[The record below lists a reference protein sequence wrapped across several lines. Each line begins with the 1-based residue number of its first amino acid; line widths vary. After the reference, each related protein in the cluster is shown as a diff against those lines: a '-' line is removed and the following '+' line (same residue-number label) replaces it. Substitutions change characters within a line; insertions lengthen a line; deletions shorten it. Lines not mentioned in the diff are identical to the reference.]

1 MKKLKLPKLKKVGEP
16 FKVDKKGYIPKE
28 ERKKILLL
36 CDDIRLHSGIGTMAK
51 EIVLN
56 TAHCFNWVNL
66 GAAIKHPEQGKAFD
80 LSTEVNNSIG
90 IPDSDVKV
98 IPWDGYGDSK
108 IVRQLIDQEKPDA
121 ILHFTDPRYWTW
133 LYRMEKEIRT
143 KIPMIFYTIW
153 DDLPYPM
160 YNRDF
165 YRSDDLLLCISKQ
178 TKNLVENVI
187 KDYPKKDWQVQYVP
201 HGIDEKKFY
210 PVINDLEFETFKGKF
225 FEEKEYDFVV
235 FWNNRNIRRKNPGD
249 VITAW
254 RIFTDQLPKE
264 KAKRCLLVMH
274 TDKVD
279 NNGTDI
285 PAVIEHMCDPEVNKV
300 KFTNGKCD
308 PKTLNYY
315 YNLADAQFM
324 MTDNEGWGLSLT
336 EGLMAGNMIIA
347 PVQGGMQDQMRFED
361 EEGNWINFTSEWPTN
376 SNGKYKKCGEW
387 AIPMFG
393 KTRSLKGSPQT
404 PYIYATQV
412 DVEDAGLALLKCYNL
427 GKKEIQRR
435 ALNGRK
441 WLLSEESKMTSVNMG
456 RNFINH
462 INTLFEKW
470 EPVERFTIEKV
481 TSGDS
486 KYNPNAIQYT
496 PEFNQKLKQ
505 VLS

>member
-1 MKKLKLPKLKKVGEP
+1 M
-16 FKVDKKGYIPKE
+16 KKGYIPKE

-56 TAHCFNWVNL
+56 TAHHFNWINL

-80 LSTEVNNSIG
+80 LSPQVNEILG
-90 IPDSDVKV
+90 INDSDVKV
-98 IPWDGYGDSK
+98 IPWDGYGNDQ
-108 IVRQLIDQEKPDA
+108 IIRQLINQEKPDA

-143 KIPMIFYTIW
+143 KIPMVFYTIW

-187 KDYPKKDWQVQYVP
+187 KDYPKEDWQIKYVP
-201 HGIDEKKFY
+201 HGINEKTFY
-210 PVINDLEFETFKGKF
+210 PIANDLEFEVFKEKF
-225 FEEKEYDFVV
+225 FEGKEYDFVV

-249 VITAW
+249 VVTAW
-254 RIFTDQLPKE
+254 KIFTDQLPKE
-264 KAKRCLLVMH
+264 KAERCLLVLH

-285 PAVIEHMCDPEVNKV
+285 PRVIETICDPEKNKV
-300 KFTNGKCD
+300 KFTNGKCEE
-308 PKTLNYY
+308 KHLNYY

-336 EGLMAGNMIIA
+336 EGLMTGNMIIA

-361 EEGNWINFTSEWPTN
+361 EDGNWIDFNTEFPTN
-376 SNGKYKKCGEW
+376 SNGKYKKCSEW
-387 AIPMFG
+387 AIPMWP

-412 DVEDAGLALLKCYNL
+412 DIEDAGLALLKCYNL
-427 GKKEIQRR
+427 GKEEISRR
-435 ALNGRK
+435 GNEGRK
-441 WLLSEESKMTSVNMG
+441 WLLSDESKMTATNMG
-456 RNFINH
+456 QNFIEN
-462 INTLFEKW
+462 INTLFENW
-470 EPVERFTIEKV
+470 EPLDRFTIEKV
-481 TSGDS
+481 SEGNS
-486 KYNPNAIQYT
+486 LYNPNSVQYT
-496 PEFNQKLKQ
+496 PEFEEKLKE

>member
-1 MKKLKLPKLKKVGEP
+1 M
-16 FKVDKKGYIPKE
+16 KKGYIPKDQ
-28 ERKKILLL
+28 RKKILFL

-51 EIVLN
+51 EIVIN
-56 TAHCFNWVNL
+56 TAHHFNWVNL

-80 LSTEVNNSIG
+80 LSKQMNEITG
-90 IPDSDVKV
+90 INDSCVKV
-98 IPWDGYGDSK
+98 IPFDGYGNNA
-108 IVRQLIDQEKPDA
+108 IIRQLIAQEKPDA
-121 ILHFTDPRYWTW
+121 ILHFTDPRYWSW

-165 YRSDDLLLCISKQ
+165 YRSDDMLLCISKQ
-178 TKNLVENVI
+178 TKNLVENVL
-187 KDYPKKDWQVQYVP
+187 KDHPKEDWQVQYIP
-201 HGIDEKKFY
+201 HGIDEKKFF
-210 PVINDLEFETFKGKF
+210 PIVNDLEFEVFKEKF
-225 FEEKEYDFVV
+225 LEEKEYDFVA

-254 RIFTDQLPKE
+254 KIFTDQLPKE
-264 KAKRCLLVMH
+264 KAERCLLIMH

-285 PAVIEHMCDPEVNKV
+285 PAVIETICDPETNKV

-308 PKTLNYY
+308 EKQLNYY
-315 YNLADAQFM
+315 YNLADVQFM

-361 EEGNWINFTSEWPTN
+361 EKGDWIDFSSKFPTN
-376 SNGKYKKCGEW
+376 SNGRYKKHGEW

-412 DVEDAGLALLKCYNL
+412 DIEDAGLALLSCYNM
-427 GKKEIQRR
+427 GRKEIQRR
-435 ALNGRK
+435 GLKGRE
-441 WLLSEESKMTSVNMG
+441 WLLSEEARMTAAGMG
-456 RNFINH
+456 QNFIDN
-462 INTLFEKW
+462 IDVLLENWKPIEK
-470 EPVERFTIEKV
+470 FSIEKV
-481 TSGDS
+481 DDKLTT
-486 KYNPNAIQYT
+486 YNPNSIQYT
-496 PEFNQKLKQ
+496 PEFKQKLKE
-505 VLS
+505 VLT

>member
-1 MKKLKLPKLKKVGEP
+1 M
-16 FKVDKKGYIPKE
+16 KKGYIPPE
-28 ERKKILLL
+28 ERKTILLL

-56 TAHCFNWVNL
+56 TAHHFNWVNL
-66 GAAIKHPEQGKAFD
+66 GAAIKHPEAGKSFD
-80 LSTEVNNSIG
+80 LSESVNQEAG
-90 IPDSDVKV
+90 INDSKVTV
-98 IPWDGYGDSK
+98 IPFDGYGNAQ
-108 IVRQLIDQEKPDA
+108 IVRQLVEQEKPDA

-178 TKNLVENVI
+178 TKNLVKNVLR
-187 KDYPKKDWQVQYVP
+187 DFPKHEWQTQYVP
-201 HGIDEKKFY
+201 HGIDENKFF
-210 PVINDLEFETFKGKF
+210 PVANDLEFEVFKEKF
-225 FEEKEYDFVV
+225 FKDEEYDFVL

-249 VITAW
+249 VVTAW
-254 RIFTDQLPKE
+254 RVFTDQLTKE
-264 KAKRCLLVMH
+264 QAERCLLIMH

-285 PAVIEHMCDPEVNKV
+285 PAVIKTMCDPTRAKI

-308 PKTLNYY
+308 EKQLNYY

-336 EGLMAGNMIIA
+336 EGIMAGNMAIA

-361 EEGNWINFTSEWPTN
+361 KNGDWINFTPEFPTN
-376 SNGKYKKCGEW
+376 SNGQYKDHGEW

-393 KTRSLKGSPQT
+393 KTRSLKGSPPT

-412 DVEDAGLALLKCYNL
+412 DVEDAGLAILKCYNL
-427 GKKEIQRR
+427 GREEIQRR
-435 ALNGRK
+435 GLTGRK
-441 WLLSEESKMTSVNMG
+441 WLLSDEARMTASGMG
-456 RNFINH
+456 QNFIDH
-462 INTLFEKW
+462 IDTLFEKW
-470 EPVERFTIEKV
+470 EPVGRYTIEKV
-481 TSGDS
+481 DEGEST
-486 KYNPNAIQYT
+486 YNPNAIQYT
-496 PEFNQKLKQ
+496 PEFKEKLKE

>member
-1 MKKLKLPKLKKVGEP
+1 M
-16 FKVDKKGYIPKE
+16 KKGYIPKE
-28 ERKKILLL
+28 DRKKILLL

-51 EIVLN
+51 EIILN
-56 TAHCFNWVNL
+56 TSHCFNWVNL
-66 GAAIKHPEQGKAFD
+66 GGAVNHPDKGNAFD
-80 LSTEVNNSIG
+80 LSPEVNHLTG
-90 IPDSDVKV
+90 ISDSSVKV
-98 IPWDGYGDSK
+98 IPWSGYGDDK
-108 IVRQLIDQEKPDA
+108 IVRQLIAQEKPDA

-143 KIPMIFYTIW
+143 TIPMIFYTIW

-160 YNRDF
+160 YNRDY

-187 KDYPKKDWQVQYVP
+187 RDYPKKDWQIQYVP

-210 PVINDLEFETFKGKF
+210 PIINDLEFEVFKDKF
-225 FEEKEYDFVV
+225 FEEKDYNFVV

-254 RIFTDQLPKE
+254 RIFTDQLTKE
-264 KAKRCLLVMH
+264 QAEKCLLVMH

-285 PAVIEHMCDPEVNKV
+285 PAVIETMCDPERCKV
-300 KFTNGKCD
+300 KFTEGKCD
-308 PKTLNYY
+308 PKILNYY

-336 EGLMAGNMIIA
+336 EGIMAGNMAIA

-361 EEGNWINFTSEWPTN
+361 ENGDWINFNTEFPTN

-387 AIPMFG
+387 AIPMYP
-393 KTRSLKGSPQT
+393 KTRSLKGSPPT
-404 PYIYATQV
+404 PYIYASQV

-427 GKKEIQRR
+427 GKEEIKRR
-435 ALNGRK
+435 GLKGRE
-441 WLLSEESKMTSVNMG
+441 WLLSEEAKMTAKGMG
-456 RNFINH
+456 QNFIDY
-462 INTLFEKW
+462 INILFENW
-470 EPVERFTIEKV
+470 EPLNKFTIEKV
-481 TSGDS
+481 IDGQTT
-486 KYNPNAIQYT
+486 YNPNPVQYT
-496 PEFNQKLKQ
+496 PEFKEKLKK
-505 VLS
+505 VLL

>member
-1 MKKLKLPKLKKVGEP
+1 M
-16 FKVDKKGYIPKE
+16 KKGYIPKE
-28 ERKKILLL
+28 DRKKILLL

-51 EIVLN
+51 EIILN
-56 TAHCFNWVNL
+56 TSHCFNWVNL
-66 GAAIKHPEQGKAFD
+66 GGAVNHPDKGNAFD
-80 LSTEVNNSIG
+80 LSPEVNHLTG
-90 IPDSDVKV
+90 ISDSSVKV
-98 IPWDGYGDSK
+98 IPWSGYGDDK
-108 IVRQLIDQEKPDA
+108 IVRQLIAQEKPDA

-160 YNRDF
+160 YNRDY

-187 KDYPKKDWQVQYVP
+187 RDYPKKDWQIQYVP

-210 PVINDLEFETFKGKF
+210 PIINDLEFEVFKDKF
-225 FEEKEYDFVV
+225 FEEKDYNFVV

-254 RIFTDQLPKE
+254 RIFTDQLTKE
-264 KAKRCLLVMH
+264 QAEKCLLVMH

-285 PAVIEHMCDPEVNKV
+285 PAVIETMCDPERCKV
-300 KFTNGKCD
+300 KFTEGKCD
-308 PKTLNYY
+308 PKILNYY

-336 EGLMAGNMIIA
+336 EGIMAGNMAIA

-361 EEGNWINFTSEWPTN
+361 ENGDWINFNTEFPTN

-387 AIPMFG
+387 AIPMYPT
-393 KTRSLKGSPQT
+393 TRSLKGSPPT
-404 PYIYATQV
+404 PYIYASQV

-427 GKKEIQRR
+427 GKEEIKRR
-435 ALNGRK
+435 GLKGRE
-441 WLLSEESKMTSVNMG
+441 WLLSEEAKMTAKGMG
-456 RNFINH
+456 QNFIDY
-462 INTLFEKW
+462 INILFENW
-470 EPVERFTIEKV
+470 EPLNKFTIEKV
-481 TSGDS
+481 IDGQTT
-486 KYNPNAIQYT
+486 YNPNPVQYT
-496 PEFNQKLKQ
+496 PEFKEKLKK
-505 VLS
+505 VLL

>member
-1 MKKLKLPKLKKVGEP
+1 M
-16 FKVDKKGYIPKE
+16 KKGYIPKE
-28 ERKKILLL
+28 ERKKILFLG
-36 CDDIRLHSGIGTMAK
+36 DDIRLHSGIGTMAK
-51 EIVLN
+51 EIILN
-56 TAHCFNWVNL
+56 TSHCFNWVNL
-66 GAAIKHPEQGKAFD
+66 GGAVNHPDKGNAFD
-80 LSTEVNNSIG
+80 LSPEVNHLTG
-90 IPDSDVKV
+90 ISDSSVKV
-98 IPWDGYGDSK
+98 IPWSGYGDDK
-108 IVRQLIDQEKPDA
+108 IVRQLIAQEKPDA

-160 YNRDF
+160 YNRDY

-187 KDYPKKDWQVQYVP
+187 RDYPKKDWQIQYVP

-210 PVINDLEFETFKGKF
+210 PIINDLEFEVFKDKF
-225 FEEKEYDFVV
+225 FEEKDYNFVV

-254 RIFTDQLPKE
+254 RIFTDQLTKE
-264 KAKRCLLVMH
+264 QAEKCLLVMH

-285 PAVIEHMCDPEVNKV
+285 PAVIETMCDPERCKV
-300 KFTNGKCD
+300 KFTEGKCD
-308 PKTLNYY
+308 PKILNYY

-336 EGLMAGNMIIA
+336 EGIMAGNMAIA

-361 EEGNWINFTSEWPTN
+361 ENGDWINFNTEFPTN

-387 AIPMFG
+387 AIPMYP
-393 KTRSLKGSPQT
+393 KTRSLKGSPPT
-404 PYIYATQV
+404 PYIYASQV

-427 GKKEIQRR
+427 GKEEIKRR
-435 ALNGRK
+435 GLKGRE
-441 WLLSEESKMTSVNMG
+441 WLLSEEAKMTAKGMG
-456 RNFINH
+456 QNFIDY
-462 INTLFEKW
+462 INILFENW
-470 EPVERFTIEKV
+470 EPLNKFTIEKV
-481 TSGDS
+481 IDGQTT
-486 KYNPNAIQYT
+486 YNPNPVQYT
-496 PEFNQKLKQ
+496 PEFKEKLKK
-505 VLS
+505 VLL

>member
-1 MKKLKLPKLKKVGEP
+1 M
-16 FKVDKKGYIPKE
+16 KKGYIPKE

-56 TAHCFNWVNL
+56 TAHHFNWVNL
-66 GAAIKHPEQGKAFD
+66 GAAIKHPEQGQAFD
-80 LSTEVNNSIG
+80 LSEQVNKVKNLT
-90 IPDSDVKV
+90 DSNVKV
-98 IPWDGYGDSK
+98 IPWNGYGDEK
-108 IVRQLIDQEKPDA
+108 IVRQLIAQEKPDA
-121 ILHFTDPRYWTW
+121 IMHFTDPRYWTW

-178 TKNLVENVI
+178 TKNLVENVL
-187 KDYPKKDWQVQYVP
+187 KDHPKEDWQIQYVP
-201 HGIDEKKFY
+201 HGIDDSLFY
-210 PVINDLEFETFKGKF
+210 PIANDLEYEVFKDKF
-225 FEEKEYDFVV
+225 LEEKEYDFIL

-254 RIFTDQLPKE
+254 RVFTDQLTDE
-264 KAKRCLLVMH
+264 QAERCLLIMH

-285 PAVIEHMCDPEVNKV
+285 PAVIETMCDSSRAKV
-300 KFTNGKCD
+300 KFTNGKVE
-308 PKTLNYY
+308 PKILNYY
-315 YNLADAQFM
+315 YNMSDAQFM

-336 EGLMAGNMIIA
+336 EAIMAGNMIIA

-361 EEGNWINFTSEWPTN
+361 ESGDWIDFSSDWPTN
-376 SNGKYKKCGEW
+376 SNGRYKNCGEW
-387 AIPMFG
+387 AVPMFG

-412 DVEDAGLALLKCYNL
+412 DIEDAGLSILKCYNL
-427 GKKEIQRR
+427 GREEIQRR
-435 ALNGRK
+435 GLTGRN
-441 WLLSEESKMTSVNMG
+441 WLCSEESRMTAAGMG
-456 RNFINH
+456 QNFIDN
-462 INTLFEKW
+462 IGILFNNW
-470 EPVERFTIEKV
+470 EPVSKFDIEKV
-481 TSGDS
+481 DDGYTT
-486 KYNPNAIQYT
+486 YNPNAVQYT
-496 PEFNQKLKQ
+496 PEFKQKLKE